1 MEDLLKKF
9 LLLNNYNIDFIEFN
23 HYFQSHPNY
32 PNLEAVENT
41 LKYFQ
46 IENIILEFENEDF
59 ESLPDEFITSLKSS
73 PYDLVLAVKENGK
86 ILIIDKQNK
95 KTEIK
100 DNLFLTQWTGI
111 VVAIEKNI
119 RDANLILILSH
130 QAKTN
135 LNDSKILCYLW
146 CWALF

>member
-111 VVAIEKNI
+111 VVAIEK
-119 RDANLILILSH
+119 ILEMPI
-130 QAKTN
+130 
-135 LNDSKILCYLW
+135 
-146 CWALF
+146 